1 MSRLSSFLRSRCTL
15 QGNATS
21 WRTSVASGGGIF
33 LFLYLLQPFGIS
45 QYRGSIFLMCLGFGV
60 LTACVLWLGSVLFFK
75 TLSYRKIAVT
85 NGHQILYSIGIEL
98 AMAVS
103 MTVYAAFFFHIP
115 LTGRL
120 FWVFF
125 YWTFLVWVLVT
136 GIFTLINYN
145 RMLNGRLEELIR
157 KTTDEQTGIVI
168 TLHDQNLRGADLTL
182 PINDL
187 LYIESRKNNVCVC
200 YRNEGKT
207 VKTELRSTLAAL
219 KAALPYDNIFQC
231 HRSFLVNINNIS
243 SAKGNSNGYQLRLS
257 GCDDTVCPLRGGSL
271 YVSADSP
278 VVALAGIDRE

>member
-125 YWTFLVWVLVT
+125 YWTFLVWVIVT

-145 RMLNGRLEELIR
+145 RMLTCSFSTRMSSRRLSPNAWAIR
-157 KTTDEQTGIVI
+157 
-168 TLHDQNLRGADLTL
+168 R
-182 PINDL
+182 
-187 LYIESRKNNVCVC
+187 
-200 YRNEGKT
+200 
-207 VKTELRSTLAAL
+207 
-219 KAALPYDNIFQC
+219 F
-231 HRSFLVNINNIS
+231 
-243 SAKGNSNGYQLRLS
+243 LRL
-257 GCDDTVCPLRGGSL
+257 GSVRMRRVPCCCRAVIR
-271 YVSADSP
+271 VSAPRCGSS
-278 VVALAGIDRE
+278 VSVRRSC